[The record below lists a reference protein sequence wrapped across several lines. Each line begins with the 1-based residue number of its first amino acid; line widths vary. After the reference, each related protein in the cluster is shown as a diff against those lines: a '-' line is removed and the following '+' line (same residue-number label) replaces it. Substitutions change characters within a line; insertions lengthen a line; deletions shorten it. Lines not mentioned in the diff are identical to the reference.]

1 MSPIYTVS
9 VYREYDDVEWSSPI
23 GYVTSLAN
31 AFLWAKSQIDM
42 ELTRMNVV
50 GKEVGYTHQLIET
63 QEQFKYFEQFSSAYR
78 VYLGR
83 DKVKFPVIL
92 PSDVTEDSYEFEII
106 YYIGVETRLNQSYV
120 EVRHW
125 KFTLVGA
132 LEPIVVQQ

>member
-1 MSPIYTVS
+1 MSPIYTVRKYS
-9 VYREYDDVEWSSPI
+9 EYDENEWSSPF
-23 GYVTSLAN
+23 GYVTSLDN

-42 ELTRMNVV
+42 ELTHMNVV

-83 DKVKFPVIL
+83 NKVKFPVIL
-92 PSDVTEDSYEFEII
+92 PSNVTEDTDEFEII

-125 KFTLVGA
+125 KFTRIDK
-132 LEPIVVQQ
+132 LELIVVQQ